1 MCVVPCDDLCLF
13 VQRSLQSARL
23 EPVQPDLLI
32 TCLVYFDILCFGYAN
47 WLSRLSV
54 RISVILVNCLLCV
67 VCYTNNSIKAAQDNQ
82 CYAQRHAMINI
93 STKQSKDGVP
103 SVNMYAVQYFECFI
117 FKRKLIC
124 YCDVL
129 RYTLSWP
136 FVNIYER
143 NGNINSGVF

>member
-1 MCVVPCDDLCLF
+1 MCVVSCDDLCLF

-32 TCLVYFDILCFGYAN
+32 TCLVYFDYAN

-54 RISVILVNCLLCV
+54 CISVILFYCLQCG
-67 VCYTNNSIKAAQDNQ
+67 VCYTNNSIKAGQDNQ
-82 CYAQRHAMINI
+82 CYAQRYALIKI
-93 STKQSKDGVP
+93 LTKQSKDGVP

-129 RYTLSWP
+129 CLN
-136 FVNIYER
+136 FC
-143 NGNINSGVF
+143 GLL